1 MLLIVNALRKFME
14 YSCVIGGVGKMAK
27 PIVTIESY
35 ERGITNFPIID
46 MLESQ

>member
-1 MLLIVNALRKFME
+1 MHYESLWNIVVLLGRAD
-14 YSCVIGGVGKMAK
+14 KMAK